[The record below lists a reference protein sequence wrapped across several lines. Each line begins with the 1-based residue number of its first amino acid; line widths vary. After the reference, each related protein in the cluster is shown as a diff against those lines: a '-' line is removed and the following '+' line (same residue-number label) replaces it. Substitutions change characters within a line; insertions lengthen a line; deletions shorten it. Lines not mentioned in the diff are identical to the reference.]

1 MGFADKAREA
11 AARAKTAAAGH
22 KGEIEKAVEKAE
34 ALADRQTQGK
44 YTDQIH
50 KAGAKADAYV
60 ETLQTPAP
68 PQDNA
73 PAPPTPGSET
83 PDRPGSA

>member
-1 MGFADKAREA
+1 MGLADKARDA
-11 AARAKTAAAGH
+11 AARAKTLAAGH

-60 ETLQTPAP
+60 ETLHTPGPPQGDAAAP
-68 PQDNA
+68 PA
-73 PAPPTPGSET
+73 PGSET
-83 PDRPGSA
+83 PERPGRA

>member
-1 MGFADKAREA
+1 MGLADKARDA
-11 AARAKTAAAGH
+11 AARAKTLAAGH
-22 KGEIEKAVEKAE
+22 RGEVAKAVEKAE

-68 PQDNA
+68 PQDDA
-73 PAPPTPGSET
+73 PAPPMRGSDAPE
-83 PDRPGSA
+83 RPGSA

>member
-1 MGFADKAREA
+1 M
-11 AARAKTAAAGH
+11 
-22 KGEIEKAVEKAE
+22 EKAVEKAE

-50 KAGAKADAYV
+50 EAGAKADAYV
-60 ETLQTPAP
+60 ETLQTPGP
-68 PQDNA
+68 PQDDA

-83 PDRPGSA
+83 PDRPSSA